1 VSWDRAV
8 LEAYAAAR
16 RVPRVLAPLSATH
29 RLTVEEAYLF
39 QDQLR
44 DVLEAAGERVIGWKV
59 GLTSPAAQQQWGLTE
74 PVCGFLLAR
83 GVIPSGSEVE
93 TARFVSL
100 GVEAEIAVVMREDL
114 AGPGVSAPRAL
125 AAVAGAAP
133 ALELVD
139 LRLGAGAVGT
149 DLIADGVAASAV
161 VLASTLADVSGV
173 DLALEGLVYEHNG
186 RVAATAAAAEVMG
199 SPAHALAWLANHL
212 GARGLALRSG
222 DLVMT
227 GYISTLLRPRAGD
240 TVRATCTR
248 LGTVAARFV

>member
-1 VSWDRAV
+1 M
-8 LEAYAAAR
+8 
-16 RVPRVLAPLSATH
+16 
-29 RLTVEEAYLF
+29 EEAYVF

-44 DVLEAAGERVIGWKV
+44 EALEAAGERVIGWKI
-59 GLTSPAAQQQWGLTE
+59 GLTTPAAQSQWGLTE
-74 PVCGFLLAR
+74 PVCGFLLA
-83 GVIPSGSEVE
+83 SGLIASGCEVE

-100 GVEAEIAVVMREDL
+100 GVEAEIAFVMREDL

-139 LRLGAGAVGT
+139 LRLGPGAVGT
-149 DLIADGVAASAV
+149 DLIAEGVAASAV
-161 VLASTLADVSGV
+161 VLAAALVDVRGF
-173 DLALEGLVYEHNG
+173 DLAVEGVVYEWNG

-199 SPAHALAWLANHL
+199 GPTHALAWLANHL

-227 GYISTLLRPRAGD
+227 GSISTLLRPRAGD
-240 TVRATCTR
+240 TVRATYTR